1 MRSQAEVEELRSKVS
16 LKMRQE
22 LVSPET
28 DVGGPL
34 GTAVTRVTRNAQRIS
49 HNLRLGEGSQAG
61 SQSGR
66 RSGLGRHWQ
75 PARPD

>member
-34 GTAVTRVTRNAQRIS
+34 GTAVTRVTRNAQR
-49 HNLRLGEGSQAG
+49 LTLVAGTLDWVLGDIETEQFE
-61 SQSGR
+61 QI
-66 RSGLGRHWQ
+66 LEVTLEEL
-75 PARPD
+75 